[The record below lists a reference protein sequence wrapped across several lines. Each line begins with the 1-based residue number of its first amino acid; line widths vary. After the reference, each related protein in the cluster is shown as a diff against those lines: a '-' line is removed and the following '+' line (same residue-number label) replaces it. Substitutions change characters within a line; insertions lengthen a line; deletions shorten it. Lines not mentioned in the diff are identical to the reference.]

1 MTAVSLAV
9 LGTRGC
15 RGRPP
20 PCRLPLA
27 RTPGVLSFAGSVPAR
42 HGTPA
47 RRLVS
52 LLLFGAVVPTAPPN
66 IWCVEAIK
74 AKLQSGLPPG
84 LRSAR
89 LPPREAPA
97 GPHVAKA
104 PSALPRGG
112 CFFRLVFHI
121 GRQNPEALWCKDE
134 AYLQLLLAEETLAS
148 PRPGAAV
155 DLGPPRG
162 LCPRWGQSHAGGP
175 GSSGG
180 EAVQRAS
187 PSLSVPEVATRR
199 GVGTLHGPSR
209 QLVCHPA
216 TPTAT
221 LQPRG
226 PFTSCGCAGVAAPQ
240 SLGPEVNRLL
250 FSQIVAKYSEN
261 GRSLVLSLSALTS
274 GAALRGCESVERRD
288 SVYTTSASM

>member
-1 MTAVSLAV
+1 MGPGAYFLLNASPTETACLEVLGSSSTPAFCLLAVPLQMTAVSLAV

-121 GRQNPEALWCKDE
+121 GRQNPEALWCKDKRICSCYWQRRRWPRLVRELLWTSDHHVGCVLAGAKATRE
-134 AYLQLLLAEETLAS
+134 AL
-148 PRPGAAV
+148 GAAV
-155 DLGPPRG
+155 VRPSRGHLRPCLSLRWPRAEAWGLYTGPLGSWCATPPPP
-162 LCPRWGQSHAGGP
+162 LPPCSHAGP
-175 GSSGG
+175 SRRV
-180 EAVQRAS
+180 AVQVW
-187 PSLSVPEVATRR
+187 PL
-199 GVGTLHGPSR
+199 
-209 QLVCHPA
+209 
-216 TPTAT
+216 
-221 LQPRG
+221 
-226 PFTSCGCAGVAAPQ
+226 
-240 SLGPEVNRLL
+240 
-250 FSQIVAKYSEN
+250 
-261 GRSLVLSLSALTS
+261 RSLW
-274 GAALRGCESVERRD
+274 GPK
-288 SVYTTSASM
+288 